1 MKYYLTFI
9 LLFCINSSATVFKEK
24 ILICIDEKKY
34 INKDIAKSDYIFGYI
49 FNNISADY
57 YYNTVKDNNMY
68 ETNKILNIKYNLNSE
83 FIILELEY
91 GNLFIDRKTY
101 EHSFNNYI
109 TARCEVGKNK
119 KFFFDL
125 LNDRKKKL
133 NNQIYEKQ

>member
-57 YYNTVKDNNMY
+57 YYNTVKY
-68 ETNKILNIKYNLNSE
+68 LNYRLS
-83 FIILELEY
+83 
-91 GNLFIDRKTY
+91 
-101 EHSFNNYI
+101 
-109 TARCEVGKNK
+109 
-119 KFFFDL
+119 
-125 LNDRKKKL
+125 KKL
-133 NNQIYEKQ
+133 FDFC